1 MHHHFATPNTTAPPR
16 PDITIMASPEP
27 TTTLTAQLQHI
38 ISNLEHQRTRVAS
51 LGLLHLG
58 DDFFGDL
65 ADAKDL
71 ALLRQVNTVFDC
83 LMGLSYLPG
92 FSKPV
97 DKAVNRLLLHAV
109 LGCDQ
114 VRLHAQAQAY
124 RPGDCVRWLGS
135 REVEI
140 QELLESYRGFFNYI
154 TFRESYIHLFRD
166 PCLAE
171 ARLKLQKLRPRIST
185 LSPWASEPEP
195 FVRPAKKLRNRKS
208 VPPKDMSTPSPTA
221 TKRRRKATQSGDRAC
236 RKRPRKQGP
245 LPTPTPS
252 HGMVLRRRTFRRDST
267 TSTTTS
273 DSELTTTESSGFG
286 APTMIL
292 SRPTLRA
299 CMPAPAPPPNGAIF
313 QDTTQDFRSTTEKI
327 CSKTAYP
334 DTALI
339 ISISPSK
346 QLKQEYAEWRER
358 QMRPVL
364 EMSPPATIQC

>member
-1 MHHHFATPNTTAPPR
+1 M
-16 PDITIMASPEP
+16 DSPGP
-27 TTTLTAQLQHI
+27 TTRPESQLQHI
-38 ISNLEHQRTRVAS
+38 INNLEHQRTRVAS
-51 LGLLHLG
+51 LGLLRLG

-65 ADAKDL
+65 AGAKDL
-71 ALLRQVNTVFDC
+71 ALLRQVNTLFDC
-83 LMGLSYLPG
+83 LMGLPYLPG

-97 DKAVNRLLLHAV
+97 DRAVNKLLLHSV

-114 VRLHAQAQAY
+114 ARLHAQAQAY
-124 RPGDCVRWLGS
+124 RPGDSVRWLGP

-195 FVRPAKKLRNRKS
+195 FVRTAKKPRNRKPA
-208 VPPKDMSTPSPTA
+208 PPRGLPTPSPTVA
-221 TKRRRKATQSGDRAC
+221 KRRRKATQSRNGTC
-236 RKRPRKQGP
+236 RKRARFQGP

-252 HGMVLRRRTFRRDST
+252 HGMVLRRRTSQQEITQVPPVAD
-267 TSTTTS
+267 TS
-273 DSELTTTESSGFG
+273 LPAIESSGFG

-299 CMPAPAPPPNGAIF
+299 WAPPPLGSTVFHDAM
-313 QDTTQDFRSTTEKI
+313 QDLGLNEKI
-327 CSKTAYP
+327 CSEVPYP
-334 DTALI
+334 DTEPVVC
-339 ISISPSK
+339 PSG
-346 QLKQEYAEWRER
+346 QLRQEYAEWRER
-358 QMRPVL
+358 QVRPL
-364 EMSPPATIQC
+364 LRMSPPGTIECDKLNV